1 MNILGVNGKPV
12 VVGGKV
18 ILPPSGVD
26 VRLNAITP
34 ERYQYVEDENKA
46 TLDLS
51 GLITGN
57 YFICFFSFEGIQRI
71 NGKSVEITISFQ
83 SMGSNFM
90 GGAIRGTGV
99 FFYRDGSNGAASI
112 NAYLESGS
120 DHVYDISNDFTT
132 LLDSEGYIMA
142 NCRID
147 QVNASYVVSWN

>member
-34 ERYQYVEDENKA
+34 DRYQYVEDEAKV

-57 YFICFFSFEGIQRI
+57 YFICFFYFEGIQRTSE
-71 NGKSVEITISFQ
+71 KPVEITISFQ

-90 GGAIRGTGV
+90 AGTIRGTGV
-99 FFYRDGSNGAASI
+99 FFYRDGSNGVAPI

-120 DHVYDISNDFTT
+120 GHVYNIYNDFTM
-132 LLDSEGYIMA
+132 LIDSEGYLMA
-142 NCRID
+142 DCRID
-147 QVNASYVVSWN
+147 RVNASYVVSWN

>member
-12 VVGGKV
+12 MVGGKV

-34 ERYQYVEDENKA
+34 ERYQYVEDESKA

-57 YFICFFSFEGIQRI
+57 YFICFFDFEGIQRI
-71 NGKSVEITISFQ
+71 NGRFVEIIISFQ
-83 SMGSNFM
+83 SMGSNFI

-99 FFYRDGSNGAASI
+99 FFYRDGSNGVAPI
-112 NAYLESGS
+112 DAYLESDSG
-120 DHVYDISNDFTT
+120 HVYNISNDFTS
-132 LLDSEGYIMA
+132 LDSEGNFMA

-147 QVNASYVVSWN
+147 KVLASYVVSWN